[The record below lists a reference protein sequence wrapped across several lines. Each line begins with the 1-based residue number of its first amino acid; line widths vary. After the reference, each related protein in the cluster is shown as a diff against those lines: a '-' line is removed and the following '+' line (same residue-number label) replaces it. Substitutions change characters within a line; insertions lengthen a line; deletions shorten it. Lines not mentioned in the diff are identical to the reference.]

1 MAHDPPHPDLPDLAD
16 ARLRD
21 RLCGELHDDR
31 LLAGALL
38 EYAMSN
44 LSFFMLLWREQIAPR
59 LRPRTI
65 GQLRRWCLY
74 ALAIFWVMVI
84 WWGFRP

>member
-1 MAHDPPHPDLPDLAD
+1 MIH
-16 ARLRD
+16 LRF
-21 RLCGELHDDR
+21 LIV
-31 LLAGALL
+31 
-38 EYAMSN
+38 
-44 LSFFMLLWREQIAPR
+44 LWREQIAPR

-84 WWGFRP
+84 WWWFRS